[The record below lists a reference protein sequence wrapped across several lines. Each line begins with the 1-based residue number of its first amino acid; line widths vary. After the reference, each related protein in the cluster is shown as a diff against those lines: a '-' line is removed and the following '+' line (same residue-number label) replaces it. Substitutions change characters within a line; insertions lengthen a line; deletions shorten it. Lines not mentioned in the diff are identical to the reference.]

1 MDVLAVVLSS
11 SVVSG
16 VVSACVA
23 GWFGVRSRRDEY
35 ANEYYKLVI
44 ERRLK
49 AYETLENLIMSLK
62 TAVVDEDRKPY
73 HMLFSK
79 DGDLANVYLRLHS
92 TTLISLWLSEELF
105 QATRELNLLI
115 YSQAKDA
122 ELIAFGKDNYQTIA
136 TLRAKLEQFHA
147 RDMLSLHDV
156 PAFLK
161 SKQPESGFSPL
172 PPVAS

>member
-1 MDVLAVVLSS
+1 
-11 SVVSG
+11 
-16 VVSACVA
+16 
-23 GWFGVRSRRDEY
+23 
-35 ANEYYKLVI
+35 
-44 ERRLK
+44 
-49 AYETLENLIMSLK
+49 
-62 TAVVDEDRKPY
+62 
-73 HMLFSK
+73 MLFSK

-105 QATRELNLLI
+105 HATRELNLLI

-156 PAFLK
+156 PTFLK